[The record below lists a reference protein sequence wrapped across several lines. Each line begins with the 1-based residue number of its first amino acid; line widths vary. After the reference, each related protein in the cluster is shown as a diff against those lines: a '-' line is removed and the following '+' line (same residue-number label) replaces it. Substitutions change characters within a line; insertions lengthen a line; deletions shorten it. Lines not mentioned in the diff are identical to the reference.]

1 MVEQVYSRSQVDE
14 WRNNL
19 ERIANEPRTSFT
31 KRQAVEELIDTIE
44 VALVT
49 RSYAEVAA
57 SLVSWG
63 LDISE
68 GSLKQYVTRFR
79 KANKPKAAAPS
90 KKRSGRSS
98 KSVGAVSS
106 SAGSAEK
113 RSQSSISDTKVNA
126 AGERSQSSVSDSKVN
141 SAGERLQ
148 SSVSDIKVNAVSEPV
163 TAAGKPHTQRKPRNF
178 LEMPD
183 EL

>member
-68 GSLKQYVTRFR
+68 GSLKQYVTRTR
-79 KANKPKAAAPS
+79 KANKPKSAAPS
-90 KKRSGRSS
+90 KKRSGRSD
-98 KSVGAVSS
+98 KSVESISS
-106 SAGSAEK
+106 SVGSAEK
-113 RSQSSISDTKVNA
+113 RSQGSVSDSSVNVA
-126 AGERSQSSVSDSKVN
+126 SERSQSSVSDT
-141 SAGERLQ
+141 
-148 SSVSDIKVNAVSEPV
+148 KVNAVSEPV
-163 TAAGKPHTQRKPRNF
+163 TAAGKPRTQRKPRNF